1 MAKLYVIRQFYDS
14 TLCHSEY
21 FRSVVFWSG
30 NYEIFG
36 AYGIYFMEYCAGGS
50 VEDLIKLAASHG
62 SSIMLDVITAAVA
75 LSAAAGVGGGGAIAA
90 AKVDPTRAGLII
102 IGTLEAVAYLHEK
115 DVVHRDIKPANI
127 LLGSK
132 GEVKI
137 GDFGLCNPLPTS
149 SVVSR
154 QTLVSMRTGLNEAA
168 GTER

>member
-1 MAKLYVIRQFYDS
+1 
-14 TLCHSEY
+14 
-21 FRSVVFWSG
+21 
-30 NYEIFG
+30 
-36 AYGIYFMEYCAGGS
+36 MEYCAGGS

-75 LSAAAGVGGGGAIAA
+75 LSAAAGTGGGGGAIAA
-90 AKVDPTRAGLII
+90 AKVDPTRACLII

-168 GTER
+168 GNERELCYWLAS